1 MQFRSS
7 TPDLHNFYNSFLQK
21 NRALNALS
29 LLYCTPYTVHPTPR
43 IKNIFYVFFF
53 ISRRAYIYVY
63 LPPPARVRT
72 LFTYTQ
78 SINAVRH
85 LNSRQAIHAKP
96 TRRQAIHCAYAYT
109 RVARHIPKLTP
120 IAATTHHQSDLC
132 TDRPIRMVYHYRHH
146 HRFLCGY
153 VHDVLLRNKYPESLL

>member
-29 LLYCTPYTVHPTPR
+29 LLYCTPYTVHLTPR

-63 LPPPARVRT
+63 LPLSRPRAYLIYIHAKPTRRQASTR
-72 LFTYTQ
+72 
-78 SINAVRH
+78 
-85 LNSRQAIHAKP
+85 RQAIHAKP
-96 TRRQAIHCAYAYT
+96 TRRQASKRRQAIHAK
-109 RVARHIPKLTP
+109 HKLR
-120 IAATTHHQSDLC
+120 
-132 TDRPIRMVYHYRHH
+132 RP
-146 HRFLCGY
+146 
-153 VHDVLLRNKYPESLL
+153 

>member
-1 MQFRSS
+1 MARADPPRRSHPL
-7 TPDLHNFYNSFLQK
+7 TFFLHNLKQRPYGRCFFFT
-21 NRALNALS
+21 LN
-29 LLYCTPYTVHPTPR
+29 PTPR
-43 IKNIFYVFFF
+43 IKNIFGIFYVFFF

-72 LFTYTQ
+72 LSIHTR

-120 IAATTHHQSDLC
+120 ITATPHHQSDLY
-132 TDRPIRMVYHYRHH
+132 TDRPNRPDVPVSVDQCLPVLAP
-146 HRFLCGY
+146 HR
-153 VHDVLLRNKYPESLL
+153 

>member
-63 LPPPARVRT
+63 LPSSHARVRT
-72 LFTYTQ
+72 LF
-78 SINAVRH
+78 I
-85 LNSRQAIHAKP
+85 
-96 TRRQAIHCAYAYT
+96 YT
-109 RVARHIPKLTP
+109 RSLHAAGPKQPL
-120 IAATTHHQSDLC
+120 
-132 TDRPIRMVYHYRHH
+132 
-146 HRFLCGY
+146 GY
-153 VHDVLLRNKYPESLL
+153 TREA

>member
-43 IKNIFYVFFF
+43 TKNIFYVFFF

-63 LPPPARVRT
+63 LPSSHARVRT
-72 LFTYTQ
+72 LFIYTR
-78 SINAVRH
+78 SLHAVRLYTRSLH
-85 LNSRQAIHAKP
+85 AVRLYTALAPIHAYYLTFVRTHVCAIH
-96 TRRQAIHCAYAYT
+96 
-109 RVARHIPKLTP
+109 
-120 IAATTHHQSDLC
+120 HQGPQQFIIFGESGGN
-132 TDRPIRMVYHYRHH
+132 DRPHQLAEWFGPCDPFAERECR
-146 HRFLCGY
+146 C
-153 VHDVLLRNKYPESLL
+153 

>member
-7 TPDLHNFYNSFLQK
+7 TPDLHNFYNSFTTKKQGTQCPV
-21 NRALNALS
+21 S
-29 LLYCTPYTVHPTPR
+29 LTPYTVHPTPR

-72 LFTYTQ
+72 LFIYTQ

-109 RVARHIPKLTP
+109 RAARHMPLLTP
-120 IAATTHHQSDLC
+120 IAATPHHQSDLPKAHC
-132 TDRPIRMVYHYRHH
+132 YHLRPVRALHP
-146 HRFLCGY
+146 G
-153 VHDVLLRNKYPESLL
+153 

>member
-43 IKNIFYVFFF
+43 IKNIFGIFYVFYF

-72 LFTYTQ
+72 LFIYTQ

-85 LNSRQAIHAKP
+85 LNSRQAIHAKHKL
-96 TRRQAIHCAYAYT
+96 RRLYT
-109 RVARHIPKLTP
+109 ALTP
-120 IAATTHHQSDLC
+120 IHACYFVRAYACMRDTSPGSPTIYNFWGERRQ
-132 TDRPIRMVYHYRHH
+132 
-146 HRFLCGY
+146 
-153 VHDVLLRNKYPESLL
+153 